1 MRKKKSSK
9 NKLKWRVLIMKFE
22 ILSIYT
28 NLKGEKIYTIRNI
41 KTGKIKQINE
51 ELIREYY
58 LNGLI

>member
-1 MRKKKSSK
+1 
-9 NKLKWRVLIMKFE
+9 MKFE
-22 ILSIYT
+22 ILNIYT

-51 ELIREYY
+51 ELKREYY